1 MNKDKKFSITLLDK
15 IVKENIEEK
24 VVVDF
29 YGSDL
34 SISRFLN
41 LTQMIQFVNQVVDG
55 CFDDSTGEYIPEAKG
70 LLIDRNTVLYY
81 ANVNLPDDF
90 KHMYDI
96 LTKTG
101 IADTIRE
108 NIDKRQYGNILRAI
122 DEKVDAKIYTNE
134 QLFTNKLSSAISTME
149 SLSNNITDLFKDM
162 SPDQMKA
169 ALGAISGGMDET
181 KLVEAVLSHEV
192 SKDGDAN

>member
-34 SISRFLN
+34 SISRFLD

>member
-34 SISRFLN
+34 SISRFLD

-55 CFDDSTGEYIPEAKG
+55 CFDDSTGEYIPEVKG

-162 SPDQMKA
+162 SPDQMRA

-181 KLVEAVLSHEV
+181 KLVDAVLSHEV

>member
-34 SISRFLN
+34 SISRFLD

-181 KLVEAVLSHEV
+181 KLVDAVLSYEV